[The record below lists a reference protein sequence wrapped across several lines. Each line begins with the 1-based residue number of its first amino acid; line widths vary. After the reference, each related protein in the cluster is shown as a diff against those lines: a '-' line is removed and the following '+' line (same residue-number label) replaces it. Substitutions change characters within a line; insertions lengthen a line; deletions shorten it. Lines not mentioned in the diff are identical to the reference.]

1 MSKAFKRGF
10 VTGILD
16 EATSSMKA
24 RRESLDAMTEQTLSV
39 IPKAIEEK
47 NKLEYNQKVREQKAE
62 QFFKLNPSL
71 GSIEM
76 AMSFLNQFDPKN
88 DKNVVDLSSILQQ
101 VNFDNQQKL
110 TQVAPTAPSVTL
122 PSTQTGGNF
131 LDRFKDPTI
140 ADALREGEK
149 KLGLGPGEAEA
160 ALNFVNPANR
170 PVDPNRFELSGYG
183 LFSPKALRDA
193 TTRNEENDL
202 INMISREIGIG
213 YNTQRSEFTPKTLL
227 GNEKGGG
234 DDLALSILNS
244 SSDTLNHVKTTGLF
258 TGGTPMSGEV
268 GQNIIDYSR
277 DVGNIGGFINQ
288 FAAYDVR
295 GMDNTEF
302 GQYANSYIPIN
313 PLNQDVF
320 NKALQG
326 KVPYGA
332 YNSVYKRASGQDIQ
346 YKDAS
351 GNMVSITEGN
361 KDARPDFNVA
371 EKLLIEENKLDAA
384 RIAEVEKAQTEW
396 DDIEKRKLDAL
407 KNVIGEQ
414 HFNDMYLG
422 IYGTGDFNTSYD
434 RIDDGLSSRGN
445 YNIEENFVKKFG
457 QDKIFDPKKVS
468 AITIKQ
474 HRENMVSGDKIETV
488 SDRTGGALKV
498 SSQERRR
505 KAVQITEKEFDD
517 FLKKGL
523 LPIIKRGRFENK
535 IGYIAVKDMVLA
547 DGTKVKAGNEVAGM

>member
-39 IPKAIEEK
+39 IPEAIAEKKRLEEEQKIRK
-47 NKLEYNQKVREQKAE
+47 NKAE
-62 QFFKLNPSL
+62 NFFKINPSL
-71 GSIEM
+71 GSVEM

-122 PSTQTGGNF
+122 PSTQTGGSF
-131 LDRFKDPTI
+131 LDKFKDPTI
-140 ADALREGEK
+140 ADALREGEN
-149 KLGLGPGEAEA
+149 KLGLAPGDAEA
-160 ALNFVNPANR
+160 ALNFINPANR
-170 PVDPNRFELSGYG
+170 PVDPNRFQLSGSG

-202 INMISREIGIG
+202 ADGIARDIGIG
-213 YNTQRSEFTPKTLL
+213 YNAQTSSFMPMTLL
-227 GNEKGGG
+227 GDKKGGG
-234 DDLALSILNS
+234 DDLGLSILNAS
-244 SSDTLNHVKTTGLF
+244 TDTLNHVKTTGLF

-268 GQNIIDYSR
+268 DQNIIDFSR

-302 GQYANSYIPIN
+302 GKYADSYIPIN

-332 YNSVYKRASGQDIQ
+332 YNSVFKRVSGTDIQ
-346 YKDAS
+346 YEDAN

-361 KDARPDFNVA
+361 KDARPDFNAA
-371 EKLLIEENKLDAA
+371 EKLLIEEKKLDAA
-384 RIAEVEKAQTEW
+384 RIAEVKKAQKEW
-396 DDIEKRKLDAL
+396 DDIEEKKLKAL
-407 KNVIGEQ
+407 KKVIGEQ

-422 IYGTGDFNTSYD
+422 IFGTGDFNTSYD

-445 YNIEENFVKKFG
+445 YNIEENFVKRFG
-457 QDKIFDPKKVS
+457 KGKMS
-468 AITIKQ
+468 ALTIKQ
-474 HRENMVSGDKIETV
+474 HRENMVSGEEVETV
-488 SDRTGGALKV
+488 SDRTGGVLKI
-498 SSQERRR
+498 SSQEKRR

-523 LPIIKRGRFENK
+523 LPIIKRGRFGNT
-535 IGYIAVKDMVLA
+535 IGYIAVEDIEINGVKF
-547 DGTKVKAGNEVAGM
+547 KAGNEIK